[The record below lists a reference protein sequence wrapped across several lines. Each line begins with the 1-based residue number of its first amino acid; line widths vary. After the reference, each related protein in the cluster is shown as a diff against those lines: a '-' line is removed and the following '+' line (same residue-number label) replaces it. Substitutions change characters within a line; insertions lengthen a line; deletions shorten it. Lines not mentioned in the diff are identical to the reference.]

1 MELAT
6 LTVNGQNIQAPAG
19 SILLQVLIDNGI
31 SVPHF
36 CYHEALGVDGN
47 CRMCMVEIEGEKRP
61 QISCNTPVKDGMAVN
76 TLSDSIMAVKRNILE
91 LELINHPI
99 DCPIC
104 DQAGECSLQN
114 YYMDVGLN
122 ASRIDPQSK
131 VHKAKKVDLGSN
143 VVLDQERCVLCA
155 RCTRFTENIIGTGDL
170 VISNRGNH
178 ACVTT
183 FEPQGLKAN
192 GYAMNVV
199 DLCPVGAL
207 TSKDFRFHQ
216 RVWFLTSDPSICHGC
231 ARGCSIYIDHNAPK
245 YGDDLIYRYRPRVNR
260 DVNGFF
266 ICDTGRLSYKELT
279 GNATLKTPRHH
290 KMDIPLSVAF
300 TQIKEKLSSHTGRI
314 IALISPSLSCENM
327 IAAQRYCALHSIPL
341 FGVEEASI
349 DSEFGD
355 DFLRLNDRAANRSAL
370 NLIGI
375 SEDKKAMENALSTAS
390 LVINFDNLTPCSI
403 EQIHFTVRPY
413 ASDALQIPIAPYTE
427 QSGTVINALGKIQCF
442 ASTIKRKESVFPLHD
457 LLLRLDENL
466 DLHDLKESVAHL
478 GDPL

>member
-19 SILLQVLIDNGI
+19 SILLQVLIDHGI

-36 CYHEALGVDGN
+36 CYHESLGVDGN
-47 CRMCMVEIEGEKRP
+47 CRMCMVEIEGQKRP
-61 QISCNTPVKDGMAVN
+61 QISCNTPVKDGMTVN

-114 YYMDVGLN
+114 YYMDVGLH
-122 ASRIDPQSK
+122 ASRIDPQAK
-131 VHKAKKVDLGSN
+131 VHKEKKVDLGSN
-143 VVLDQERCVLCA
+143 VMLDQERCVLCA

-170 VISNRGNH
+170 VIANRGNH

-216 RVWFLTSDPSICHGC
+216 RVWFLTSDPSICHAC
-231 ARGCSIYIDHNAPK
+231 ARGCTIYIDHNAPK

-260 DVNGFF
+260 ENNGFF
-266 ICDTGRLSYKELT
+266 ICDEGRLSYKKVT
-279 GNATLKTPRHH
+279 GDATLKTARHQNQTL
-290 KMDIPLSVAF
+290 PLSIAF
-300 TQIKEKLSSHTGRI
+300 SLLKEKMKAAEGKI

-327 IAAQRYCALHSIPL
+327 IAAQRYCTLHEIAV
-341 FGVEEASI
+341 FGVEEASF
-349 DSEFGD
+349 DPEFED
-355 DFLRLNDRAANRSAL
+355 AYLRMRDRASNRNAL
-370 NLIGI
+370 KHLGI
-375 SEDKKAMENALSTAS
+375 SEDKEAMEKALGHAK
-390 LVINFDNLTPCSI
+390 LVLNFDNRTVVDT
-403 EQIHFTVRPY
+403 EQIHFCVHLKH
-413 ASDALQIPIAPYTE
+413 SENLQIPIAPYTE
-427 QSGTVINALGKIQCF
+427 QSGTLINALGQVQRF
-442 ASTIKRKESVFPLHD
+442 TSTILRKERILPLYE
-457 LLLRLDENL
+457 LLTRLDDNL
-466 DLHDLKESVAHL
+466 DLSDLNESISHL
-478 GDPL
+478 GVSS

>member
-6 LTVNGQNIQAPAG
+6 LTVNGQSIQAPTGA
-19 SILLQVLIDNGI
+19 ILLQVLIDNGI

-47 CRMCMVEIEGEKRP
+47 CRMCMVEIEGQKRP
-61 QISCNTPVKDGMAVN
+61 QISCNTPIKDGMSVN

-114 YYMDVGLN
+114 YYMEVGLN
-122 ASRIDPQSK
+122 ASRIDPLSK
-131 VHKAKKVDLGSN
+131 VHKEKKVDLGSQ
-143 VVLDQERCVLCA
+143 VMLDQERCVLCA
-155 RCTRFTENIIGTGDL
+155 RCTRFTENITGTGDL
-170 VISNRGNH
+170 VIAQRGNH

-260 DVNGFF
+260 DNNGFF
-266 ICDTGRLSYKELT
+266 ICDEGRLSYKNVT
-279 GNATLKTPRHH
+279 GEATLKTALHH
-290 KMDIPLSVAF
+290 GSPIPLSVAF
-300 TQIKEKLSSHTGRI
+300 AHVNEKLSSNTGKT

-327 IAAQRYCALHSIPL
+327 IATQRYCASRSIPL
-341 FGVEEASI
+341 FGVEESSI
-349 DSEFGD
+349 DPEFGD
-355 DFLRLNDRAANRSAL
+355 DFLRLNDRSSNRSAL
-370 NLIGI
+370 KKLGI
-375 SEDKKAMENALSTAS
+375 SEDKEAMEKALSSAT
-390 LVINFDNLTPCSI
+390 LVLNFDNCTPVNI
-403 EQIHFTVRPY
+403 EQIYFCIHPQPN
-413 ASDALQIPIAPYTE
+413 DALQLPIAPYTE
-427 QSGTVINALGKIQCF
+427 QSGTVINAFGQLQHF
-442 ASTIKRKESVFPLHD
+442 TSTIKRKERIFPLYE
-457 LLLRLDENL
+457 LLTRIDTTL
-466 DLHDLKESVAHL
+466 DLTDMKECISTL
-478 GDPL
+478 GESL